1 MRNEIDT
8 SGDASVDRHSAHA
21 DAFARLREFTQR
33 RHGAAGTRQ
42 AAGSMQTRALNG
54 IRQGALS
61 PQVET
66 PHGACE
72 LCSLPLAE
80 AHRHLYEVASGQIVC
95 ACDGCALTF
104 EGVTEARYRPVPRDS
119 RTVDADVAENIP
131 WEQLALPINLAFF
144 VRDGED
150 GGISAYYPSP
160 GGITKST
167 LPFDSLDHV
176 LEGIDVFGSLEPYV
190 EALLVNRLTQ
200 KTEVFVVPIDLCY
213 ELTGR
218 IRVNWR
224 GFSGGE
230 DVRREM
236 SAFFDRIRAGA
247 RPRLSA

>member
-1 MRNEIDT
+1 M
-8 SGDASVDRHSAHA
+8 DRHSAHA
-21 DAFARLREFTQR
+21 DPFARLREFAQGWQGT
-33 RHGAAGTRQ
+33 AGTRQ
-42 AAGSMQTRALNG
+42 AASSMQTGALHG

-61 PQVET
+61 PQVEA

-72 LCSLPLAE
+72 LCSLPLTE
-80 AHRHLYEVASGQIVC
+80 VHRHLYEVASGQIVC

-104 EGVTEARYRPVPRDS
+104 EGVAEARYRPVPRDS
-119 RTVDADVAENIP
+119 RAVDADVAENIP

-144 VRDGED
+144 VRDGGD
-150 GGISAYYPSP
+150 GGVSAYYPSP

-167 LPFDSLDHV
+167 LPFDSLDQIF
-176 LEGIDVFGSLEPYV
+176 EEIDVLGSLEPHV

-236 SAFFDRIRAGA
+236 SAFFDRIRARA
-247 RPRLSA
+247 RPSLSA